1 MSHPSCQ
8 LVNPGYDPRVK
19 RIAPLLLPVLA
30 SVFALLIGCSGATE
44 TALPGGPDLLSKSAV
59 AMKAV
64 KTVHFT
70 IGTEGKPAVP
80 VKRAEGNLTSQAEA
94 KGSLQIEVLG
104 NLQEF
109 EFVLLRDA
117 AYVKGAT
124 GGYQKWTR
132 QQVLAIYDPSTV
144 LTGVPELLSTATDAR
159 TQTAEKIGDT
169 DAYKVGVTL
178 SQQVLAKLVPGV
190 NQGVNG
196 TIWVAKADN
205 RLAKI
210 ELPLSG
216 GTVTVTLDDYD
227 APVTVSPP
235 AS

>member
-1 MSHPSCQ
+1 MAQASYWP
-8 LVNPGYDPRVK
+8 VNHGYDPRVK
-19 RIAPLLLPVLA
+19 RFVPLLL
-30 SVFALLIGCSGATE
+30 SVFSLIITGCGGGASD
-44 TALPGGPDLLSKSAV
+44 TALPGAPDLLSKSAT

-80 VKRAEGNLTSQAEA
+80 VKRAEGDLTSAAEA

-109 EFVLLRDA
+109 EFVLLKDA

-124 GGYQKWTR
+124 GGFQKWTR

-144 LTGVPELLSTATDAR
+144 LTGVPQLLSTAVDAH
-159 TQTAEKIGDT
+159 TEAAEKVGEA

-178 SQQVLAKLVPGV
+178 SQQVLSKLVPGV

-196 TIWVAKADN
+196 TVWVAKADS

-216 GTVTVTLDDYD
+216 GTVTVLLNDYD
-227 APVTVSPP
+227 APVTVAPP
-235 AS
+235 VS

>member
-1 MSHPSCQ
+1 M
-8 LVNPGYDPRVK
+8 K
-19 RIAPLLLPVLA
+19 RIVPLLL
-30 SVFALLIGCSGATE
+30 SVFTLVTGCSGSTD

-59 AMKAV
+59 AMKSV

-80 VKRAEGNLTSQAEA
+80 VKRAEGNLTSETEA

-104 NLQEF
+104 SLQEF
-109 EFVLLRDA
+109 EFVLLKDA

-124 GGYQKWTR
+124 GGFQKWTR

-144 LTGVPELLSTATDAR
+144 LTGVPELLSTATDAH
-159 TQTAEKIGDT
+159 TVAAEKVGDA
-169 DAYKVGVTL
+169 DAYKVGLTM

-196 TIWVAKADN
+196 TVWVAKADN

-227 APVTVSPP
+227 APVTVSAP